1 MNLNLLKSVKGI
13 LGAVAPTIGTALGG
27 PMGGMAAKMVA
38 EALGVDNDPKKIEKA
53 IQAATPE
60 QLAELKQIDADFDI
74 KMKELDVDLFA
85 LETADIQSARGMF
98 SKDWTARIIGITVV
112 GGFMGYIFLVTI
124 QPPEQNSEALI
135 NLVLG
140 YLGGLAS
147 AIISFYFG
155 ASNTSNKDQQMV
167 IQTTNL
173 YKALE
178 LKYEAQEAEAKANLE
193 IYFKNSAGIGEHPDV
208 VEAMDQQIDK
218 LSQAQDKLNALKEL
232 TL

>member
-1 MNLNLLKSVKGI
+1 MKFKFIKNI
-13 LGAVAPTIGTALGG
+13 IGAVAPSIGTALGG
-27 PMGGMAAKMVA
+27 PMGNMAANIVA
-38 EALGVDNDPKKIEKA
+38 EALGCEPTPKKIEQA
-53 IQAATPE
+53 VQAATPE
-60 QLAELKQIDADFDI
+60 QLAKLKKLDTDFEI
-74 KMKELDVDLFA
+74 KMKELEVDLYA

-155 ASNTSNKDQQMV
+155 ASNTGNKD
-167 IQTTNL
+167 
-173 YKALE
+173 E
-178 LKYEAQEAEAKANLE
+178 
-193 IYFKNSAGIGEHPDV
+193 
-208 VEAMDQQIDK
+208 
-218 LSQAQDKLNALKEL
+218 
-232 TL
+232 

>member
-27 PMGGMAAKMVA
+27 PMGGMAANMVA
-38 EALGVDNDPKKIEKA
+38 EALGCDPEPKKIEQA

-60 QLAELKQIDADFDI
+60 QLAELKKIDADFDI

-98 SKDWTARIIGITVV
+98 SKDWTARIMGLTVV
-112 GGFMGYIFLVTI
+112 GGFMGYIFLITV

-155 ASNTSNKDQQMV
+155 ASNTDKKD
-167 IQTTNL
+167 
-173 YKALE
+173 
-178 LKYEAQEAEAKANLE
+178 
-193 IYFKNSAGIGEHPDV
+193 
-208 VEAMDQQIDK
+208 
-218 LSQAQDKLNALKEL
+218 
-232 TL
+232 